1 MSLNDSLFGEE
12 SIRWKEY
19 EEILKMREDK
29 KRATQDENE
38 YNKNI
43 PEPEEEKMTLHPSSL
58 YSPSDW
64 AELFTL
70 CTQVEDLDDPQSP
83 HYIASADRVWE
94 WLCEYSKTHDLPQPE
109 ETEKW
114 SDTKYV
120 IKEALMFLD
129 KFAENHTDDFEN
141 RK

>member
-1 MSLNDSLFGEE
+1 MSF
-12 SIRWKEY
+12 
-19 EEILKMREDK
+19 
-29 KRATQDENE
+29 
-38 YNKNI
+38 
-43 PEPEEEKMTLHPSSL
+43 HPSSL

-64 AELFTL
+64 AELFVL
-70 CTQVEDLDDPQSP
+70 CTEAKESGDDS
-83 HYIASADRVWE
+83 RVHG
-94 WLCEYSKTHDLPQPE
+94 WLSEYSRTHDLPQPE

-114 SDTKYV
+114 SDTKCV